1 MPQFT
6 SIVEPDL
13 VGQTLNK
20 ASVET
25 SCVTRRRFV
34 SVAPMGDRLICVALA
49 REVGLDLAERLVAVG
64 AQREVVMIAAS
75 RAVRFAPLS
84 SRVVVIPPEETC
96 CE

>member
-34 SVAPMGDRLICVALA
+34 SVAPMRDRVVCIAQDREVDLDLPDRLVAVSLA
-49 REVGLDLAERLVAVG
+49 REVELSAPSRSVVIGPLD
-64 AQREVVMIAAS
+64 
-75 RAVRFAPLS
+75 P
-84 SRVVVIPPEETC
+84 RVVVIPPEETC